1 MKPLQTGAG
10 GHVPFHIS
18 DQNNI
23 LVLAANTVE
32 TIAIPAGARFMLVQS
47 TAVAVFLFDADPPNV
62 ADKADGTAGQMVNP
76 NSPPLP
82 IELPLPL
89 PTNVRFNAPGAA
101 TVGVSFYGKQ

>member
-1 MKPLQTGAG
+1 MKPFTPGPTL
-10 GHVPFHIS
+10 PIS

-32 TIAIPAGARFMLVQS
+32 TVAVPASSTVMVLHT
-47 TAVAVFLFDADPPNV
+47 TAVAVFLFDSDPPNV
-62 ADKADGTAGQMVNP
+62 ADKSDGTAGMMINP

-82 IELPLPL
+82 IELPTPL

-101 TVGVSFYGKQ
+101 TVGISFYGRR

>member
-1 MKPLQTGAG
+1 MKPFYRSAAQ
-10 GHVPFHIS
+10 PPQPIS

-32 TIAIPAGARFMLVQS
+32 TVAIPADARVMVLQT

-62 ADKADGTAGQMVNP
+62 ADKTDGTAGQMINP

-82 IELPLPL
+82 IELPIPL

-101 TVGVSFYGKQ
+101 TVGISFYGKQ